1 MKDLLIK
8 YIDNRGIF
16 YLTLNRPDIMNA
28 FDDVLIS
35 ELDKTF
41 SEINDNE
48 KIRAMVLTGAGK
60 AFSAGADLDWMRRM
74 SKVSHEKN
82 MEDAKRLSLML
93 QKLDKLAI
101 PTIAKVNGAAYGGG
115 VGLVA
120 ACDIAI
126 GGENA
131 KFCLS
136 EVRLG
141 LIPAVIS
148 PYLVRSV
155 GSRNARY
162 LFLTSIPISSKQ
174 AVSMGLINESLENNE
189 IDDCLEKILLAI
201 LKGGRN
207 AQAMSKDLIFAV
219 EGKEINKNV
228 LDDTAKRIADARAS
242 EEGIEGIEAF
252 LNKRAPN
259 WQK

>member
-1 MKDLLIK
+1 
-8 YIDNRGIF
+8 
-16 YLTLNRPDIMNA
+16 
-28 FDDVLIS
+28 
-35 ELDKTF
+35 
-41 SEINDNE
+41 
-48 KIRAMVLTGAGK
+48 
-60 AFSAGADLDWMRRM
+60 
-74 SKVSHEKN
+74 
-82 MEDAKRLSLML
+82 ML

-126 GGENA
+126 GDENA

-174 AVSMGLINESLENNE
+174 AVAIGLINESLENNE

-201 LKGGRN
+201 LKGGKN

-219 EGKEINKNV
+219 EGKEINKNL